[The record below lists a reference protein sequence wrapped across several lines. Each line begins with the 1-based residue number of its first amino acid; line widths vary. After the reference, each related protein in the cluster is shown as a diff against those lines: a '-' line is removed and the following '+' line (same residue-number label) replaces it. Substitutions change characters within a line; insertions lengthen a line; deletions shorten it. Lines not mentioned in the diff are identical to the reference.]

1 MPQGTYEKQQEK
13 ENMAPQKADFGA
25 ARKEAEKSGALQSG
39 DRFKIGEGANRV
51 RILSEFL
58 PHTSYYQGNRR
69 FQWLGYIIDRKDGQV
84 KTWFMPNSIH
94 KFLEAIQQDPDWA
107 FDEVPMEFDV
117 TVNAKGAGTKEVEY
131 GVTPSPKRVALTTA
145 EEAAFLA
152 KKPIAE
158 VQQAIYEKQNE
169 TQPEQKQYEDG
180 EVPA

>member
-1 MPQGTYEKQQEK
+1 MP
-13 ENMAPQKADFGA
+13 KADFSA

-39 DRFKIGEGANRV
+39 DRFKIAEGANRV

-69 FQWLGYIIDRKDGQV
+69 FQWLGYILDRKDGQV
-84 KTWFMPNSIH
+84 KTWFMPHSLH
-94 KFLEAIQQDPDWA
+94 KFVEALQADPDWS
-107 FDEVPMEFDV
+107 FDEVPMPYDI

-131 GVTPSPKRVALTTA
+131 GVTPSPKRTPLTA
-145 EEAAFLA
+145 SEEAAFLG
-152 KKPIAE
+152 KKDIRE

-169 TQPEQKQYEDG
+169 NPPEQARPYEEG